1 MPPKEQDRIAYIA
14 SGSFRIAS
22 SREWAH
28 LAAIENAVQ
37 MYKKGQNSD
46 DLTRALL
53 FYRKGAEWQSGTGFP
68 NLYRNTK
75 NPYEFQND
83 VYEAAK
89 GLGPVSHI
97 IATYGQRVL
106 RKSAEARQPDEDFF
120 FSLRTR
126 VNYNDFA
133 SYANRSAEILGAAYD
148 LAQSDEA
155 FQRAIDT
162 VYAPVLGASTGESA
176 EEILAK
182 NHGFMEFEGVRDL
195 IDQTGQLKEDVT
207 WLRSELGKRLA
218 KQVENIKDIRADI
231 ATAIQIS
238 DARRAADAEESAKRA
253 IEQAEIL
260 RRTARRKLMD
270 DGLRASVL
278 IVTTIVG
285 IQDPKAARQIAAIAN
300 AALDTRSALNSF
312 ADGIASLANT
322 DKLGHAMT
330 GAILTANFITIG
342 LTVVSALQDTGPT
355 ADQLIMEQLAE
366 ISNQLDDFRK
376 ESRERF
382 DRIDSILFTVY
393 DALTKGLKEIGGK
406 LDFQSKVMEEI
417 RQGLSESLLQL
428 KQVERR
434 LGETLDVIEKRD
446 IREAWFACIGHER
459 THGIPLSIDT
469 FRGKCIASIQVALDE
484 AAQANATGDWP
495 IGSHWTAFADR
506 LADADWASSVNLFRQ
521 LAAQRAG
528 IPFGNER
535 RVNPLRWAFLADM
548 YAQLAI
554 ENPASFSRSPLVVLD
569 RIIECGRL
577 LDRDFSEVMSVAN
590 PERFLDL
597 LSSLI
602 ADYKNGV
609 EKLSVA
615 LAGTTQ
621 RALHK
626 DGAQRFFYS
635 IESAI
640 SVSNLTNP
648 PRVLSSIDAA
658 PLKDLTFQFP
668 RLAVFAQDGREIA
681 LPQVDASWPALK
693 GAGAALASLPELV
706 LLEQLGLGTI
716 RLEYEIVWSDAKYWT
731 HESNNAETV
740 WAYPTVRLLA
750 FFDGAD
756 GRVEQMGGGTYQ
768 FPAPVIAFTSANP
781 VQRAY
786 GLFEFDFRRFISDRS
801 AVVTQMQLHPRLGR
815 FPKDSLFRTNAGLQK
830 VAEARHDGVLVA
842 IQHEIVQDLLTEG
855 SYVGVAARQLDG
867 VVRAIRG
874 LFSLCFPNWL
884 EEDEVG
890 RSLLFGSPT
899 VRRKY
904 RRRSR
909 LTEDYSEAFKGSD
922 EKAQARFSDET
933 HDEIDGV
940 WGPSPDVLVQNLLS
954 REVLL
959 SLATQAGAIDTG
971 FDPLLIDVR
980 SLLLTLVPSAH
991 QTSGRLVMGAK
1002 AALEAASRSSDRLPV
1017 LRCGLARLA
1026 ILRTTH
1032 PSVDPAGS

>member
-1 MPPKEQDRIAYIA
+1 MTQEQDRVVYIA

-28 LAAIENAVQ
+28 LSAIENAVQ
-37 MYKKGQNSD
+37 TYKKGQNSD
-46 DLTRALL
+46 DLTKALL

-68 NLYRNTK
+68 NLHRNTK
-75 NPYEFQND
+75 DPYEFQNK

-97 IATYGQRVL
+97 VATYAQAEL
-106 RKSAEARQPDEDFF
+106 KKLAEARKPDEDFF
-120 FSLRTR
+120 YSLRTR
-126 VNYNDFA
+126 LNYNAFA
-133 SYANRSAEILGAAYD
+133 GYANRSAEILGAAYD

-155 FQRAIDT
+155 FRRAIDT
-162 VYAPVLGASTGESA
+162 VYGPVLGANTGESA
-176 EEILAK
+176 EAILAK
-182 NHGFMEFEGVRDL
+182 NPGFMEAEGVRDV
-195 IDQTGQLKEDVT
+195 IDQIGQLKEDVT
-207 WLRSELGKRLA
+207 RLRSELGKRLA
-218 KQVENIKDIRADI
+218 KQAEDVKDIRSDI

-253 IEQAEIL
+253 IEQAEIE

-270 DGLRASVL
+270 EGLRASVL

-285 IQDPKAARQIAAIAN
+285 IKDPKAATQIAAVAN
-300 AALDTRSALNSF
+300 AVLDTRSALNSF
-312 ADGIASLANT
+312 AEGIASLAKT
-322 DKLGHAMT
+322 DKLGEAMT
-330 GAILTANFITIG
+330 GAILTGNFITIG
-342 LTVVSALQDTGPT
+342 LTVASALQDTGPT

-366 ISNQLDDFRK
+366 ISKQLDDFRK

-382 DRIDSILFTVY
+382 DRIDSILFSVY
-393 DALTKGLKEIGGK
+393 DALTKGLKELGGK
-406 LDFQSKVMEEI
+406 LDFQSKQMEEL

-434 LGETLDVIEKRD
+434 LGETLDVLEKRD
-446 IREAWFACIGHER
+446 IRKAWFACIGHER
-459 THGIPLSIDT
+459 THGVPLSIDT
-469 FRGKCIASIQVALDE
+469 FRGKCIDAIQVALDE

-495 IGSHWTAFADR
+495 SGSDWTAFADR

-554 ENPASFSRSPLVVLD
+554 ENPTNFSRTPLVVLD
-569 RIIECGRL
+569 RIIERGRL

-590 PERFLDL
+590 PERFLHL
-597 LSSLI
+597 LSSLV
-602 ADYKNGV
+602 ANYTDGV

-621 RALHK
+621 RALQK

-635 IESAI
+635 IASGI
-640 SVSNLTNP
+640 SVNNLANP
-648 PRVLSSIDAA
+648 PRVLSGIDAA
-658 PLKDLTFQFP
+658 PLKDLTFQLS
-668 RLAVFAQDGREIA
+668 RLPVFAMDGREIA
-681 LPQVDASWPALK
+681 LPQVDASWPVLK
-693 GAGAALASLPELV
+693 GAGTALASLPELV

-716 RLEYEIVWSDAKYWT
+716 RLEYEIVWAGAKYWT
-731 HESNNAETV
+731 HESNMAETV
-740 WAYPTVRLLA
+740 WAYPAVRLLA

-756 GRVEQMGGGTYQ
+756 GKVEQVGGGAYQ
-768 FPAPVIAFTSANP
+768 LPTPVIAFTRANP

-786 GLFEFDFRRFISDRS
+786 GLFEFDFRTFIKDQG
-801 AVVTQMQLHPRLGR
+801 AVAAQMQLHPRLGA
-815 FPKDSLFRTNAGLQK
+815 FPSDSLFRTNAGLQTA
-830 VAEARHDGVLVA
+830 AEGRHDGILVA
-842 IQHEIVQDLLTEG
+842 IQREIVQDLLTEG
-855 SYVGVAARQLDG
+855 SNVAVAARQLDG

-904 RRRSR
+904 RRRSK
-909 LTEDYSEAFKGSD
+909 LTEGDSAAFKGAD

-933 HDEIDGV
+933 YDEIDGV
-940 WGPSPDVLVQNLLS
+940 SNPSPDVLVQNLLS

-971 FDPLLIDVR
+971 FDPRLIDVR
-980 SLLLTLVPSAH
+980 SLLLTLRPSAH
-991 QTSGRLVMGAK
+991 QTSIRLVIAAK

-1017 LRCGLARLA
+1017 LRRGLARLA

-1032 PSVDPAGS
+1032 PSVDPAGA

>member
-1 MPPKEQDRIAYIA
+1 MTQEQDRVVYIA

-28 LAAIENAVQ
+28 LSAIENAVQ
-37 MYKKGQNSD
+37 TYKKGQNSD
-46 DLTRALL
+46 DLTKALL

-68 NLYRNTK
+68 NLHRNTK
-75 NPYEFQND
+75 DPYEFQNK

-97 IATYGQRVL
+97 VATYAQAEL
-106 RKSAEARQPDEDFF
+106 KKLAEARKPDEDFF
-120 FSLRTR
+120 YSLRTR
-126 VNYNDFA
+126 LNYNDFA
-133 SYANRSAEILGAAYD
+133 GYANRSAEILGAAYD

-155 FQRAIDT
+155 FRRAIDT
-162 VYAPVLGASTGESA
+162 VYGPVLGANTGESA
-176 EEILAK
+176 EAILAK
-182 NHGFMEFEGVRDL
+182 NPGFMEAEGVRDV

-207 WLRSELGKRLA
+207 RLRSELGKRLA
-218 KQVENIKDIRADI
+218 KQAEDVKDIRSDI

-253 IEQAEIL
+253 IEQAEIE

-270 DGLRASVL
+270 EGLRASVL

-285 IQDPKAARQIAAIAN
+285 IKDPKAATQIAAVAN
-300 AALDTRSALNSF
+300 AVLDTRSALNSF
-312 ADGIASLANT
+312 AEGIASLAKT
-322 DKLGHAMT
+322 DKLGEAMT
-330 GAILTANFITIG
+330 GAILTGNFITIG
-342 LTVVSALQDTGPT
+342 LTVASALQDTGPT

-366 ISNQLDDFRK
+366 ISKQLDDFRK

-382 DRIDSILFTVY
+382 DRIDSILFSVY
-393 DALTKGLKEIGGK
+393 DALTKGLKELGGK
-406 LDFQSKVMEEI
+406 LDFQSKQMEEL

-434 LGETLDVIEKRD
+434 LGETLDVLEKRD
-446 IREAWFACIGHER
+446 IRKAWFACIGHER
-459 THGIPLSIDT
+459 THGVPLSIDT
-469 FRGKCIASIQVALDE
+469 FRGKCIDAIQVALDE

-495 IGSHWTAFADR
+495 SGSDWTAFADR

-554 ENPASFSRSPLVVLD
+554 ENPTNFSRTPLVVLD
-569 RIIECGRL
+569 RIIERGRL

-590 PERFLDL
+590 PERFLHL
-597 LSSLI
+597 LSSLV
-602 ADYKNGV
+602 ANYTDGV

-621 RALHK
+621 RALQK

-635 IESAI
+635 IASGI
-640 SVSNLTNP
+640 SVNNLANP
-648 PRVLSSIDAA
+648 PRVLSGIDAA

-668 RLAVFAQDGREIA
+668 RLPVFAMDGREIA
-681 LPQVDASWPALK
+681 LPQVDASWPVLK
-693 GAGAALASLPELV
+693 GAGTALASLPELV

-716 RLEYEIVWSDAKYWT
+716 RLEYEIVWAGAKYWT
-731 HESNNAETV
+731 HESNSAETV
-740 WAYPTVRLLA
+740 WAYPAVRLLA

-756 GRVEQMGGGTYQ
+756 GKVEHMGGGAYQ
-768 FPAPVIAFTSANP
+768 LPTPVIAFTRANP

-786 GLFEFDFRRFISDRS
+786 GLFEFDFRTFIKDQG
-801 AVVTQMQLHPRLGR
+801 AVAAQMQLHPRLGAL
-815 FPKDSLFRTNAGLQK
+815 PSDSLFLTNAGLQTA
-830 VAEARHDGVLVA
+830 AEGRHDGILVA
-842 IQHEIVQDLLTEG
+842 IQREIVQDLLTEG
-855 SYVGVAARQLDG
+855 SNVAVAARQLDG

-904 RRRSR
+904 RRRSK
-909 LTEDYSEAFKGSD
+909 LTEGDSDAFKGAD

-933 HDEIDGV
+933 YDEIDGV
-940 WGPSPDVLVQNLLS
+940 SNPSPDVLVQNLLS

-971 FDPLLIDVR
+971 FDPRLIDVR
-980 SLLLTLVPSAH
+980 SLLLTLGPSAH
-991 QTSGRLVMGAK
+991 QTSSRLVIAAK

-1017 LRCGLARLA
+1017 LRRGLARLA

-1032 PSVDPAGS
+1032 PSVDPAGA